1 MVVLREENPGK
12 ERQHKKPDEERVKRE
27 TMNSAIGS
35 NEGEEHPD
43 DHKRVEG
50 KTAHWFLSVG
60 EHVRSEPERNS
71 DGPEAKCEPVR

>member
-1 MVVLREENPGK
+1 
-12 ERQHKKPDEERVKRE
+12 
-27 TMNSAIGS
+27 MNSAIGS